1 MKLYP
6 HLLSIFFLHF
16 VFTTAFA
23 QGKEDRLNKIFDVK
37 KTFQKINSFKKYKIV
52 TIKDAEK
59 FLGNITDNGGSLKG
73 YFTGDSLKKIVEWV
87 GLSNRI
93 IQNEFYFKND
103 TLVFVYAV
111 EKNYHYNNH
120 SQTLDYTKLDLT
132 FIGRY
137 YFDNEKLFY
146 SIIKNENRNKSK
158 QKDAADF
165 LIKSKDYM
173 KILRAELR

>member
-59 FLGNITDNGGSLKG
+59 FLGNNTDNGGSLKG
-73 YFTGDSLKKIVEWV
+73 YFTGDSFKKIVEWV